1 MVSPVGLLDSGL
13 MWPVL
18 EPQPGHYV
26 SSLGKDLLAPNTPPP
41 PRVQMDAKKRHS
53 FRSSQEARIQDGY
66 GNARCQSF
74 VPIKLAKTNWIY
86 LGLSLRVFFFFFSV
100 NRFIFSVSFCYF
112 LLTNFTFLKKQ
123 YTMVEYKG
131 ALDVI
136 SKTFRSVGT
145 WYEYLTFIQC
155 ITD

>member
-1 MVSPVGLLDSGL
+1 MPKFCAHKIGQNQLNISGAVS
-13 MWPVL
+13 
-18 EPQPGHYV
+18 
-26 SSLGKDLLAPNTPPP
+26 T
-41 PRVQMDAKKRHS
+41 RV
-53 FRSSQEARIQDGY
+53 
-66 GNARCQSF
+66 
-74 VPIKLAKTNWIY
+74 
-86 LGLSLRVFFFFFSV
+86 FFFSV

-145 WYEYLTFIQC
+145 
-155 ITD
+155 

>member
-41 PRVQMDAKKRHS
+41 PSSNGRQKKALFPFLS
-53 FRSSQEARIQDGY
+53 RSKNPRWLWERT
-66 GNARCQSF
+66 
-74 VPIKLAKTNWIY
+74 VPKFCAHKIGQNQLNISGAVST
-86 LGLSLRVFFFFFSV
+86 RVFFFFFSV

-112 LLTNFTFLKKQ
+112 LLTNFIFLKKQ

-145 WYEYLTFIQC
+145 WYENLIFI
-155 ITD
+155 